1 MHYQLSVFAKLTL
14 PPSPA
19 SKETLI
25 WRFWPLQELPKCIW
39 HSVEHLVCTVIF
51 GKLSGLHYGLEPL
64 TYPPCPLSALLPLPP
79 SCAVPAPPSSSRA
92 RWHFVEQVP
101 CVLWARPERTFCTRA
116 HYADTPHCRPR
127 RVPSLT
133 PARLPNHARH
143 SPSLQYPPSS
153 PWHPAAP
160 PWQHAGVGSGFRR
173 GRRRPN
179 HQRTPAAPEHRPCLS
194 SRSSERVRR
203 RHDALQLQESGRR
216 RSYLL
221 PPRSQPRHAI

>member
-1 MHYQLSVFAKLTL
+1 M
-14 PPSPA
+14 PPSSA

-25 WRFWPLQELPKCIW
+25 CRLWPLQELSKCIW
-39 HSVEHLVCTVIF
+39 HSVKHLVCTATF
-51 GKLSGLHYGLEPL
+51 GKLSGLHCGLEPL
-64 TYPPCPLSALLPLPP
+64 TYPPCTLSALLPLPP

-133 PARLPNHARH
+133 PARLPNPARH

-153 PWHPAAP
+153 PWHSAAP

-179 HQRTPAAPEHRPCLS
+179 HQRTPAAPVNSSCLS
-194 SRSSERVRR
+194 PRSSARFRR
-203 RHDALQLQESGRR
+203 RCDALQLQQRLS
-216 RSYLL
+216 
-221 PPRSQPRHAI
+221 PAILSSTASV